1 MIMMITNNNSSNNA
15 TSTPTTTPT
24 SLSIATTSSSS
35 SSAAAALTSDTSFST
50 NNNMSNTTT
59 TTTTM
64 VSASSAT
71 TTTTTTTT
79 ATTLTTMMPMA
90 FDKINHHHSSD
101 NGDQNDQNDVDDGAA
116 AAGFPTTTCHVTGWT
131 TNQPHSP
138 VAEKRERRLSASR
151 FEISENR
158 ELIKLPPIKDAPLN
172 EREELFIQKIQQ
184 CCVLFD
190 FSQDPLSDLKWK
202 DIKRQ
207 TLHELVEYIVTQ
219 NNVITEAIYPEV
231 VHMFS
236 VNIFRVLPPSSNPNG
251 AEFDPE
257 EDEPTLEAAWPHLQH
272 VYEFFLRFL
281 ESPDFQASI
290 AKKYFDQKFVLQLL
304 ELFDSEDPRER
315 DFLKTSLH
323 RIYGKF
329 LGLRAYIRKQINNI
343 FYRFIYETERHNGI
357 AELLE
362 ILGSII
368 NGFSLPVKEEHKVF
382 LLKVLMPLHKVKSL
396 SVYHPQL
403 AYCVVQFL
411 EKDPSLTEPVIKSLL
426 KYWPK
431 VHSPKEVMFLNE
443 LEEILDVIEPAEFQ
457 KVMIPLFKQLAKCVS
472 SPHFQVAERAL
483 YYWNNEYIVTLMS
496 DNIQVILPIM
506 FSALFRNAKSHWNRT
521 IHGLIYNAQKL
532 FMEMNQMLFHQCL
545 CSFKAEK
552 QKQKLKM
559 KERKEAWLKIDDL
572 AKQNPTFDEIA
583 ATLNNCDDP
592 FLFSSLF
599 LDPYNNNNMIDDE
612 DLLLG
617 DDDLL
622 PITSSDKSYTQ
633 MSDPELSDNIKQ
645 SFRRYRKSKPHI
657 DLSTLQISSL
667 EQEYK
672 NATENGIDNNDDD
685 LSNKD
690 NDNDDDES
698 IDATEM
704 MNTNNNIMNNRKI
717 SSKNS
722 DTNVGNNVVSMVDN
736 NVDR

>member
-1 MIMMITNNNSSNNA
+1 MDNSDIHDNDNNSEKYINYS
-15 TSTPTTTPT
+15 S
-24 SLSIATTSSSS
+24 SDSSSS
-35 SSAAAALTSDTSFST
+35 S
-50 NNNMSNTTT
+50 
-59 TTTTM
+59 
-64 VSASSAT
+64 
-71 TTTTTTTT
+71 
-79 ATTLTTMMPMA
+79 
-90 FDKINHHHSSD
+90 HHHVPVIMSLNLKSKNETSSIT
-101 NGDQNDQNDVDDGAA
+101 GSGGHSVGGA
-116 AAGFPTTTCHVTGWT
+116 HSVWT

-138 VAEKRERRLSASR
+138 VAERRERRLSASR

-158 ELIKLPPIKDAPLN
+158 ELIKLPPIKDVPLN

-219 NNVITEAIYPEV
+219 NNVITEPIYPEV

-236 VNIFRVLPPSSNPNG
+236 TNVFRILPPSSNPNG

-257 EDEPTLEAAWPHLQH
+257 EDEPTLEAAWPHLQF

-329 LGLRAYIRKQINNI
+329 LGLRAYIRKQVNNI

-443 LEEILDVIEPAEFQ
+443 LEEILDVIEPTEFQ
-457 KVMIPLFKQLAKCVS
+457 KVMEPLFKQLAKCVS

-506 FSALFRNAKSHWNRT
+506 FPALYRNAKSHWNRT

-532 FMEMNQMLFHQCL
+532 FMEMNQVLFHECVR
-545 CSFKAEK
+545 SFKADR
-552 QKQKLKM
+552 QKEKLKI
-559 KERKEAWLKIDDL
+559 KERKEAWKRMDDL
-572 AKQNPTFDEIA
+572 AKKNPTFEEIST
-583 ATLNNCDDP
+583 TLNNCDDLY
-592 FLFSSLF
+592 LFSSMSI
-599 LDPYNNNNMIDDE
+599 DPYNVIDDD

-622 PITSSDKSYTQ
+622 PVTNNSDKSYTQ
-633 MSDPELSDNIKQ
+633 MAEPDSDNLRRK
-645 SFRRYRKSKPHI
+645 FREYRKSRPHI
-657 DLSTLQISSL
+657 DLSALQLSSM
-667 EQEYK
+667 EQDYK
-672 NATENGIDNNDDD
+672 NTIENGIDNN
-685 LSNKD
+685 
-690 NDNDDDES
+690 NDNDSNDKDNNDNSANNDTMMTNE
-698 IDATEM
+698 
-704 MNTNNNIMNNRKI
+704 MNTDNNNDNKGNNDENISQKI
-717 SSKNS
+717 SAKNS
-722 DTNVGNNVVSMVDN
+722 DTNSGNTMVTMINDN
-736 NVDR
+736 GDR